1 MSSGLV
7 LTPVDAFLLVL
18 AAFTL
23 SGLAVLVYRLRRNR
37 TAASRDLVTHVDN
50 QIGEDDVNA
59 LDIRH
64 WHSPDEPESP
74 WSDYAVLRS
83 LRPKEPLHRRLFKAL
98 TFWRTEEVKHEPLTV
113 SDDLCA
119 MHETRANEQAADT
132 PLSSPDADHAERGV
146 TPSRPRSW
154 RRRLL
159 PLVKSRSPSGV
170 VVIVEVPEIVIHPC
184 DGNPSFTVDDD
195 PQPPVAASPQ
205 LRLTVHYASPPPTPT
220 TLAISPMSSPALS
233 EPDSPWPATPVLNQS
248 DYFPPFPARA
258 PEECLEV
265 PMPSVTAP
273 WDEVTKGEGVRVTVS
288 NVSGNQF
295 VLSAPPKAK
304 GGCHTLEGPLGG
316 LGLEYPSASGL
327 HTSGSA
333 STIRGDNDALRS
345 VCSSSSESSVADFI
359 SIVDSVPSSPP
370 ANSEVISPGAGD
382 DSPALPHSGK
392 HVDWNMETLP
402 HSEFSGSGGGGG
414 SGEDHCDG
422 DDVSTTSGDTGFYE
436 CSTDSRFGL
445 GFDVEL
451 GPRGQ
456 APVRAV

>member
-1 MSSGLV
+1 MAG
-7 LTPVDAFLLVL
+7 
-18 AAFTL
+18 
-23 SGLAVLVYRLRRNR
+23 
-37 TAASRDLVTHVDN
+37 
-50 QIGEDDVNA
+50 Q
-59 LDIRH
+59 
-64 WHSPDEPESP
+64 
-74 WSDYAVLRS
+74 
-83 LRPKEPLHRRLFKAL
+83 
-98 TFWRTEEVKHEPLTV
+98 HEPLTV

-119 MHETRANEQAADT
+119 LNETQANEQAADT
-132 PLSSPDADHAERGV
+132 PSSSPDVDHAERGT

-154 RRRLL
+154 RSRLL

-170 VVIVEVPEIVIHPC
+170 IVTVEVPEIVIHPC
-184 DGNPSFTVDDD
+184 DGDPSFTVDDNS
-195 PQPPVAASPQ
+195 QPPVAASPQ

-220 TLAISPMSSPALS
+220 ALAISPMSSPALS

-295 VLSAPPKAK
+295 VLSAPPRAK
-304 GGCHTLEGPLGG
+304 GGCRTLEGPLGG
-316 LGLEYPSASGL
+316 LGLECPSTSDL
-327 HTSGSA
+327 HTSGSV
-333 STIRGDNDALRS
+333 STLRGDNDALRS

-370 ANSEVISPGAGD
+370 ANPEVTSPGVGD
-382 DSPALPHSGK
+382 DSTAVAHSSSRK
-392 HVDWNMETLP
+392 HFDWIEETLP
-402 HSEFSGSGGGGG
+402 HSAPSGPGG
-414 SGEDHCDG
+414 SREDHCDG
-422 DDVSTTSGDTGFYE
+422 DDVSIASGETGFYE

-451 GPRGQ
+451 GPRGK